1 MTFKNSHTR
10 SAELMLQSNVLRG
23 PLRGLLLMA
32 LLLGGCVSTPPQ
44 TQPSAPVN
52 PAVLSLLEGARNDA
66 ASSHYTSAEAKL
78 ERALRIEPGNALLW
92 YQLADLALLQGN
104 LAQAEN
110 FALRAHSFS
119 GNDRQLREKIWY
131 LIGETRNRRSDYEG
145 ADEAFRRAQSYR

>member
-1 MTFKNSHTR
+1 MISKSHAR
-10 SAELMLQSNVLRG
+10 SWEPKYSSNTLTGSVRS
-23 PLRGLLLMA
+23 LLFMA
-32 LLLGGCVSTPPQ
+32 LLLGGCVSAPPQ
-44 TQPSAPVN
+44 TQPTAPTN

-66 ASSHYTSAEAKL
+66 ASSHFTSAEAKL

-92 YQLADLALLQGN
+92 YQLADVALQQGN

-119 GNDRQLREKIWY
+119 GNDRQLRERIWY